1 LGHVA
6 HRVEM
11 IQAGKKLSPR
21 VVDLGV
27 GNIGSVL
34 KMLTRL
40 GARAEV
46 LTSPRDAGRDAPIV
60 LPGVGHFSRAADA
73 LHSGG
78 WRSWLDA
85 AHASDVPILGICLG
99 AQLMCLSSEE
109 GPGSGLGWVPTRVC
123 RFPSLNAEGA
133 PLRVPHMGWQP
144 FTPPASCFPFVCEPG
159 RMYYAHSFYIE
170 PSADGTCHP
179 YQSEY
184 GGVRFG
190 AVVRAR
196 RAVGVQFHP
205 EKSHRHGMAFLRSWL
220 DWTSKERL

>member
-1 LGHVA
+1 MSRKVT
-6 HRVEM
+6 
-11 IQAGKKLSPR
+11 
-21 VVDLGV
+21 VVDLGA
-27 GNIGSVL
+27 GNIGSVV
-34 KMLTRL
+34 KMLTRI
-40 GARAEV
+40 GARSEV
-46 LTSPRDAGRDAPIV
+46 LASPPAAGRDAPIV

-73 LHSGG
+73 LQTSG

-109 GPGSGLGWVPTRVC
+109 GPGSGLGWVPARVR
-123 RFPSLNAEGA
+123 RFPNLNAAGA

-144 FTPPASCFPFVCEPG
+144 FTPPISCFPFVCEHG

-170 PSADGTCHP
+170 PSAHSICYP

-190 AVVRAR
+190 SVVRAH

-205 EKSHRHGMAFLRSWL
+205 EKSHRHGMALLRSWL
-220 DWTSKERL
+220 DWAGREGP